1 MKPELRMAIN
11 GISGPSTDEEATS
24 HISPDSKSSSIPSQ
38 RISAI
43 WFSRY
48 GSTFDKIMRAKERK
62 NLGLVLMIRA
72 GSCTKVNTMLFP
84 SKTDVWLT
92 SIWASPLT
100 AGLSSWRYLW
110 KKSIFN
116 VNMAKIETHFTLSW
130 AMFDPIESG
139 CKKKLVA
146 TSWAVV
152 ILEDRMVNC
161 EMPWTT
167 RKNQKIRQCN

>member
-116 VNMAKIETHFTLSW
+116 VQHGQNRNPLHALLGDVRPDRVWMQE
-130 AMFDPIESG
+130 EVG
-139 CKKKLVA
+139 CNVLG
-146 TSWAVV
+146 SSY
-152 ILEDRMVNC
+152 LGG
-161 EMPWTT
+161 
-167 RKNQKIRQCN
+167 